1 MSANASIASSWRLA
15 LRGALPREA
24 RDTLFLLAVI
34 GWTVAPHL
42 PHVPTWA
49 GALAIGV
56 LLWRGALALRSAPLP
71 SRWVLAGVLA
81 LSVAATL
88 ATHRSL
94 LGREAGITLLVA
106 LVALKTLEL
115 RARRDAFVVFFLGF
129 FLVLTHFLR
138 SQSIAIAAAMLVSV
152 WGLLAALVLAHMP
165 VGRPPLREAA
175 MLAGRFAL
183 LGAPIMALL
192 FVLFPRIGPLWG
204 VPSDGG
210 AKTGLSGEMR
220 MGEIA
225 ELAVDESI
233 AMRLRFNGAR
243 PGADTLYF
251 RGAVLGAWDGLTWR
265 IARPR
270 VPRLMQ
276 EGRDFTTEGAPLDYE
291 LTVEPLQLRSLP
303 LLELTPRLPA
313 DAAVRATLR
322 DDLGWMTDRPIAERL
337 RLSARAWPRYV
348 YGAQEPDA
356 NLRELTT
363 LPDGYAP
370 RTRAWAAALRAN
382 AGAVGSGTTDADAI
396 ARAIYAH
403 IRSGGF
409 SYTLTPGTYGE
420 AEVRSAIDEFWL
432 DRKAGF
438 CEHYAA
444 AFVVV
449 MRALDVPARVVTGF
463 QGAEFNEADGSYVV
477 RQSFAHAWAEYWQ
490 PARGWVR
497 ADPTAAVAPDR
508 IERSRALAAPR
519 GVFAGA
525 IEGLRP
531 GLLTELRARWEAID
545 NAWNQWVLGFNRTQ
559 QFDLMRELGIESP
572 RWEDLAFAL
581 IGVFVALSLTGAAWA
596 AWMQHR
602 REPWIAAWDSV
613 RRCARDIGIEA
624 GEHVA
629 PRALVQA
636 LRERHGA
643 AAEPAARALLAL
655 ETRRYAR
662 GAGALRRADIAP
674 LAREARRALRLLRHD
689 ASKAAVAAAHSRA

>member
-1 MSANASIASSWRLA
+1 MSSAIASGWRLA
-15 LRGALPREA
+15 RRGALPRDM

-42 PHVPTWA
+42 PHVPAWA

-71 SRWVLAGVLA
+71 SRWILVGVLA
-81 LSVAATL
+81 VSVAATL

-94 LGREAGITLLVA
+94 FGREAGITLLVA

-175 MLAGRFAL
+175 LLAGRFAL

-220 MGEIA
+220 MGQIA
-225 ELAVDESI
+225 ELAIDESI
-233 AMRLRFNGAR
+233 AMRLRFDGGAR
-243 PGADTLYF
+243 PGVGALYF
-251 RGAVLGAWDGLTWR
+251 RGAVLGSWDGLTWR
-265 IARPR
+265 VARARP
-270 VPRLMQ
+270 PRPLL
-276 EGRDFTTEGAPLDYE
+276 EGPDYATQGTPLDYE
-291 LTVEPLQLRSLP
+291 LTVEPLQVRSLP
-303 LLELTPRLPA
+303 LLEFTPRLSS

-337 RLSARAWPRYV
+337 RLSARAWPRYA
-348 YGAQEPDA
+348 YGERETLAS
-356 NLRELTT
+356 LRELTA

-370 RTRAWAAALRAN
+370 RTRTWAMTLRAHTRDA
-382 AGAVGSGTTDADAI
+382 AGARDADAI
-396 ARAIYAH
+396 ARAVVTH

-420 AEVRSAIDEFWL
+420 ADERSAVDEFWL

-449 MRALDVPARVVTGF
+449 MRALGVPARVVTGY
-463 QGAEFNEADGSYVV
+463 QGAELNATDGSYVV

-490 PARGWVR
+490 DGRGWVR
-497 ADPTAAVAPDR
+497 ADPTAAVAPER
-508 IERSRALAAPR
+508 IERSRPLAAPR

-531 GLLTELRARWEAID
+531 GLLAELRARWEAID
-545 NAWNQWVLGFNRTQ
+545 NAWNQWVLGFNHSQ
-559 QFDLMRELGIESP
+559 QFDLMRELGVEAPS
-572 RWEDLAFAL
+572 WEDLAFAL
-581 IGVFVALSLTGAAWA
+581 IGVVVTLSLAGAAWA
-596 AWMQHR
+596 AWMQR
-602 REPWIAAWDSV
+602 RRDPWIAAWDSV
-613 RRCARDIGIEA
+613 RGCARDLGIDA
-624 GEHVA
+624 GAHLA
-629 PRALVQA
+629 PRALVKA

-643 AAEPAARALLAL
+643 AAEPAARALIAL
-655 ETRRYAR
+655 EARRYAR
-662 GAGALRRADIAP
+662 GAAGVRRADVAP
-674 LAREARRALRLLRHD
+674 LAREARRALRLLRH
-689 ASKAAVAAAHSRA
+689 AAPGTTPAAAHSRA